1 MPRPPRLATALVIAA
16 VVATPA
22 AVAQL
27 PVPPGCDVAGPWGD
41 PARGT
46 ANMAMRLRN
55 AGQACTA
62 LFTRSLS
69 PPRPYEQARVLTP
82 PRHGSLS
89 LGDGTV
95 SYTPPPGYAG
105 DDSFTLEGSWTE
117 QGRRQSRAVT
127 IIVTVLPPR

>member
-1 MPRPPRLATALVIAA
+1 MPRPPRLAASLVIAA
-16 VVATPA
+16 LAATPA

-27 PVPPGCDVAGPWGD
+27 PAPPACDVAGPWGD

-46 ANMAMRLRN
+46 ANLAMRLRN
-55 AGQACTA
+55 AGQPCTA

-69 PPRPYEQARVLTP
+69 PPSTYEQARVLAQ
-82 PRHGSLS
+82 PRHGSVS

-95 SYTPPPGYAG
+95 SYTPFPGYAG
-105 DDSFTLEGSWTE
+105 DDSFTLEGSWSE

-127 IIVTVLPPR
+127 VIVTVLPPR